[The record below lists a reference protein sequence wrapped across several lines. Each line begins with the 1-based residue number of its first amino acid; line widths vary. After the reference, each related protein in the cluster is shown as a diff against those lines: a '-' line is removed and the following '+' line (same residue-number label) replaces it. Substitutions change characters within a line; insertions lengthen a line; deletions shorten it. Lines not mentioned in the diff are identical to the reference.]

1 MVPWPS
7 GQVCKCRMIGARAVV
22 AYNTWGY
29 IMSEQTKKQE
39 TRKITTDDA
48 KALRLV
54 LNRFLVL
61 QEIPSNWQFVET
73 HKEGETTWVISE
85 TFMTS
90 FEDLIADA
98 KKALK
103 SIKEQGKVKGKQL
116 ARVVLAKC
124 PKDTKRNGKPFGMCF
139 IVIKQHLTSPRFDG
153 FRQNKKGNWV
163 PVIHAPSNWKGEVDL
178 SVGNGYYVSVYV
190 GSMKK

>member
-1 MVPWPS
+1 M
-7 GQVCKCRMIGARAVV
+7 

-29 IMSEQTKKQE
+29 IMSEETKKQ

-54 LNRFLVL
+54 LNQFLML
-61 QEIPSNWQFVET
+61 QEIPSNWKFVET

-90 FEDLIADA
+90 FEDLQQDA

-103 SIKEQGKVKGKQL
+103 SIKEQGKVFGKRL

-124 PKDTKRNGKPFGMCF
+124 PKDTNRNGKPFGMCF
-139 IVIKQHLTSPRFDG
+139 IVVKDHLKTPRFDG
-153 FRQNKKGNWV
+153 FQQNAKGNWV
-163 PVIHAPSNWKGEVDL
+163 PVIHTPSNWKGEADL
-178 SVGNGYYVSVYV
+178 SVGNGYYVSIYV
-190 GSMKK
+190 GPIKK